1 MNLSEVNVVTF
12 AKVLNIDIQGELKRR
27 FYDLGIIE
35 GTDIEVLYR
44 SPFKDPTA
52 YKIRGTVIAIRK
64 EDAEKIKVSI

>member
-1 MNLSEVNVVTF
+1 MNLSEVNVDTF